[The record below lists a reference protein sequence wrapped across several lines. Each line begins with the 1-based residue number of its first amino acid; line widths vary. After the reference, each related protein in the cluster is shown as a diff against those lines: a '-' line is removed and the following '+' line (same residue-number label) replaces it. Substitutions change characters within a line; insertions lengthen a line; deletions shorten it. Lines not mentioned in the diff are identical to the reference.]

1 MDIYALA
8 LPGIDIL
15 SIGAS
20 ESVLKQRDRNITPTW
35 VTNTFDGAYDEDRPT
50 TPATLPRVFSRAR
63 DFSHHT
69 RPSLGTFDSAP
80 PTLKRANS
88 TLCPDRFVAARRP
101 GLNSTISYRSN
112 RDPHTLSKDERLLR
126 HKDATPD
133 AFNPRRRVTSPIPAL
148 NPPNPR
154 RVFSA
159 NRSGGGRMN
168 EVINFDR
175 QLIRL

>member
-1 MDIYALA
+1 MAVYALG
-8 LPGIDIL
+8 LPVVDIL
-15 SIGAS
+15 SIGAG
-20 ESVLKQRDRNITPTW
+20 ETVLKQRDRNVTPTW
-35 VTNTFDGAYDEDRPT
+35 ITNTLDGAFDDDHDRPT

-63 DFSHHT
+63 NSSHHT

-101 GLNSTISYRSN
+101 GLDSTDSYRSN
-112 RDPHTLSKDERLLR
+112 RDPRTLSKDERLLR

-133 AFNPRRRVTSPIPAL
+133 AFNPRRRVTSPVPVL
-148 NPPNPR
+148 SPTNPR

-159 NRSGGGRMN
+159 NRSGGGGTDDT
-168 EVINFDR
+168 II
-175 QLIRL
+175 L